1 VAGAAALLTLWML
14 ALWTI
19 ATPALALGPD
29 GAAIDTSDYTIDFY
43 EGPILAS
50 SRIIGLAGSF
60 APLAEGVV
68 GYSVNP
74 ASVAMR
80 VPWSHTWVDWELD
93 GSLTLPSSITNTDF
107 DNNGTDGFARSAAAF
122 ATIGAGIQLGA
133 WGIGAN
139 FDLSSF
145 QLTTREQSQAALD
158 VSLIRV
164 NVVGGYAPFDGQ
176 LAFGLGI
183 GVRAIDLSLAGGGED
198 TSLASV
204 QGIDVTLGAVWS
216 PASLPVRVGGSVRL
230 PIPNDESGALEGVTA
245 DENGNYVA
253 AGYYLPRHVAA
264 PIEING
270 AIALQLLRP
279 LNVRWENPHVGPRV
293 APAGDTEA
301 ASQHTVKQPESTRHV
316 RELGGKLLVSAALK
330 VTLATEN
337 GVGIESFLR
346 QVVERSGQ
354 HASFSPRLGL
364 ESEPWPGWVIL
375 RGGTYAEPTRFET
388 STARLH
394 GTAGL
399 DVHIPVLWNMFGLLD
414 DDTTFRVGGAIDGAE
429 RYFGWTFSLGIWR

>member
-1 VAGAAALLTLWML
+1 MARWLVLGML
-14 ALWTI
+14 ATL
-19 ATPALALGPD
+19 ATPALALGPN
-29 GAAIDTSDYTIDFY
+29 GAPIDTSDYTIDFY
-43 EGPILAS
+43 EGPILAG

-68 GYSVNP
+68 GYAVNP

-107 DNNGTDGFARSAAAF
+107 DNNGTAGFARNAAAF
-122 ATIGAGIQLGA
+122 ATLGAGMQLGA

-145 QLTTREQSQAALD
+145 QLAARETSGAGLD

-176 LAFGLGI
+176 LVFGLGI
-183 GVRAIDLSLAGGGED
+183 GVRAIDLSLASSDDGD
-198 TSLASV
+198 ASLASV
-204 QGIDVTLGAVWS
+204 DGIDVTLGAVWA
-216 PASLPVRVGGSVRL
+216 PVSLPIRMGASVRL
-230 PIPNDESGALEGVTA
+230 PIPNDDSGAPEGVTA
-245 DENGNYVA
+245 DANGNYVA

-264 PIEING
+264 PLEING

-279 LNVRWENPHVGPRV
+279 LNVRWQNPHVGLRPPATQKQLPSQPPASELE
-293 APAGDTEA
+293 APLPSA
-301 ASQHTVKQPESTRHV
+301 H
-316 RELGGKLLVSAALK
+316 ELGGKLLVSAALK

-337 GVGIESFLR
+337 GLGMESFLR

-354 HASFSPRLGL
+354 RASFSPRLGL
-364 ESEPWPGWVIL
+364 ESEPWPGWVIV
-375 RGGTYAEPTRFET
+375 RGGTYVEPTRFEA

-399 DVHIPVLWNMFGLLD
+399 DIHIPLLWNMFGLLD
-414 DDTTFRVGGAIDGAE
+414 DDTTFRVGGAVDGAA